1 MGSGSFVMLEYPV
14 SANRYWRNFNGR
26 TVMSAEARDYK
37 AMAAFRWREAG
48 LPLHTGP
55 VLVELLLHP
64 RTTKAGEASKSLMDL
79 DNCLKVAID
88 ALNGVA
94 FVDDKQVRKLVAE
107 VVDPVPGGGLSVR
120 VSTC

>member
-1 MGSGSFVMLEYPV
+1 MLEYPI
-14 SANRYWRNFNGR
+14 STNRYWRNFNGR
-26 TVMSAEARDYK
+26 TVMSAEAREYK

-48 LPLHTGP
+48 HVLHAGQ

-64 RTTKAGEASKSLMDL
+64 RMTKQGEASKSRMDL

>member
-1 MGSGSFVMLEYPV
+1 MGSGPFLMLEYPI
-14 SANRYWRNFNGR
+14 SSNRYWRNFNGR
-26 TVMSAEARDYK
+26 TVMSAEAREYK

-48 LPLHTGP
+48 FPLHAGQ

-64 RTTKAGEASKSLMDL
+64 RMTKQGGASKSRMDL